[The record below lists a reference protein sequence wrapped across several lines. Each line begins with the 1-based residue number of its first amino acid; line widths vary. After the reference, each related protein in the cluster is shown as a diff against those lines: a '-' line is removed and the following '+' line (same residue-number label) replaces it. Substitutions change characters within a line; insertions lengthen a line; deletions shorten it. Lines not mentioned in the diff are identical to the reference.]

1 MRFRVWSWDMR
12 GPHVSLYVFKFRE
25 TYPST
30 SSNAAP
36 VFHPPPPFRFYRD
49 FSGDF
54 PLLRLGI
61 GESGGGSWCFS
72 DKTAVSSV
80 PSASPVS
87 STVFDVVFSC
97 LVRFDG
103 GGRDARCEDLSI
115 RTAAKVGFT
124 AALRVGMLVV

>member
-25 TYPST
+25 TSPPT
-30 SSNAAP
+30 SSNAAL
-36 VFHPPPPFRFYRD
+36 VFHSPPFRFYRE

-54 PLLRLGI
+54 PHLRLGI

-72 DKTAVSSV
+72 GETAVSSV
-80 PSASPVS
+80 PSAPPVS
-87 STVFDVVFSC
+87 STVFAC

-115 RTAAKVGFT
+115 RTVAKVGFT